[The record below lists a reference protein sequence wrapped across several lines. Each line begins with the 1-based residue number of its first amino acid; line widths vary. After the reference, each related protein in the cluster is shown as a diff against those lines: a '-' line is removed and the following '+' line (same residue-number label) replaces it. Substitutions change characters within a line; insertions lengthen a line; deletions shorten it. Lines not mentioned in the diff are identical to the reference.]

1 VAVPASDRP
10 SFWNRVAG
18 RTRAVFQEGLR
29 GLASPLKPEFYEEL
43 EELLI
48 AGDTGPQIAAQLA
61 EAVRRHRPATL
72 DEARGALEVEVAAA
86 LSDRPRWLDIGARP
100 SCVLLYGINGAGK
113 TTTAGKLAHAL
124 QRDGRRVLLVA
135 ADTYRAAGIEQAVA
149 WAERAGVES
158 FAGKAG
164 GDPAAVVFDAL
175 KLAQARG
182 FDVALVDTAGRL
194 QTQQNLVN
202 ELAKVGRIAGRA
214 LEGAPQEALLV
225 LDGLLGQSSLS
236 QARGFNQ
243 AVPITGLVLTKM
255 DGTARGGGVLAIERA
270 LRTPTKLIGVGEGI
284 DDLYAF
290 DAGLFARTLF
300 GR

>member
-1 VAVPASDRP
+1 VTAPASDRP

-18 RTRAVFQEGLR
+18 RTREVFQEGLR

-86 LSDRPRWLDIGARP
+86 LSDQPRWLNIGARP

-225 LDGLLGQSSLS
+225 LDGVLGQSSLS

-243 AVPITGLVLTKM
+243 AVPMTGLVLTKM

-290 DAGLFARTLF
+290 DPGLFARTLF
-300 GR
+300 GS